1 MQDAIFV
8 PSWVIQAEDDEET
21 ATSAAAATAMVHLS
35 KYALPLKMLLLPLK
49 MPSLRLDQA

>member
-21 ATSAAAATAMVHLS
+21 ATSAAAATAMDHLS
-35 KYALPLKMLLLPLK
+35 KYTLPLKMLLPPLK